1 VDVTRV
7 KISLSV
13 SVTTNNATILQIIFK
28 NRCIFFKKTRIFA
41 LPKSVKVMIQRIQT
55 VYLLIVAVLGG
66 VLPFWLNLWSDA
78 DGIEI
83 FAKNELL
90 ISGAFYVSAALAL
103 VAIMLFEN
111 RKNQFV
117 LNRLNMILNLFLLG
131 FFVYRS
137 LNLSG
142 EISVSEKGIGML
154 IPVFSIVF
162 LVLANRAI
170 KKDEDL
176 VKSVDRL
183 R

>member
-1 VDVTRV
+1 
-7 KISLSV
+7 
-13 SVTTNNATILQIIFK
+13 
-28 NRCIFFKKTRIFA
+28 
-41 LPKSVKVMIQRIQT
+41 MIQRIQT
-55 VYLLIVAVLGG
+55 VYLFIVVLIVAIV
-66 VLPFWLNLWSDA
+66 PFWVNLWSDA
-78 DGIEI
+78 NGNEI
-83 FAKNELL
+83 YAQNEIL
-90 ISGAFYVSAALAL
+90 ISGAFYISAILAL
-103 VAIMLFEN
+103 VAILLFKN

-117 LNRLNMILNLFLLG
+117 LNRLNLLINLFLLG

-142 EISVSEKGIGML
+142 ETEVSEKGIGML
-154 IPVFSIVF
+154 IPVISIVF